1 MRKSN
6 EELLGEIKRLR
17 DEVEQLREMVGAL
30 FSLVFED
37 MEEEPGNAGLP
48 RGSDFSIY
56 N

>member
-1 MRKSN
+1 MRNTNK
-6 EELLGEIKRLR
+6 ELLGEIQRLR

-37 MEEEPGNAGLP
+37 VEDEPVNAGLP

>member
-1 MRKSN
+1 MKKTN
-6 EELLGEIKRLR
+6 KELLGEIKRLR

-30 FSLVFED
+30 FSMVFDEG
-37 MEEEPGNAGLP
+37 EEEQAPGVP